1 MGNCSNCKFCTEQD
15 NDSIDSSL
23 QFSSHSILGEYSKIT
38 PTNTI
43 CCCKTKSIRNQ
54 NLINNIKLSPKE
66 KKMFEKKI
74 SKNTTNT
81 NTKTT
86 NIIVRKT
93 DGILSSKYNQI
104 FRHHSDKLD
113 LSDISLS
120 VSNKLF
126 INEIEQSPEKKYKI
140 LKNIGNGSYGDV
152 FLAYNIY
159 TKEKVAIK
167 KIYKSNEQLLSD
179 GIILD
184 EIEILKNL
192 NHPDI
197 VKIIEF
203 YGTDEAYY
211 IVNEYCGGGELYDKA
226 IGYMSETQISVIFKQ
241 ILSGLSYLHSKNI
254 VHRDLKLENILISDT
269 EYVDITGEEYFDIK
283 IIDFGNARIF
293 DKKTITNNSIVG
305 SSYYIAPEVFLRKY
319 NKECD
324 LWSAGVILY
333 MLIVGSPPFYG
344 ENDKKVFSNI
354 KTGIFDKNDKRWIN
368 ASNEVKDLICKLL
381 VYEPKKRL
389 TANEALQHLW
399 FQKTNSNILFYNIPK
414 YEIMQCIENILSYN
428 IKSKFEEIVLAYIV
442 HNLPKKKEKKTAIK
456 LFKLVNTNGD
466 GKLQKNELKNT
477 LLNFVSE
484 EYLINFDNIFNLL
497 DGDNHGYIEYDEFLR
512 AALDKKTILTED
524 NIKYAFNFFDKEN
537 NGFITKEEIKL
548 FFLNHIDQILFN
560 QIFDEIDTNKDGKI
574 DFQEFKNMMVYD

>member
-1 MGNCSNCKFCTEQD
+1 
-15 NDSIDSSL
+15 
-23 QFSSHSILGEYSKIT
+23 
-38 PTNTI
+38 
-43 CCCKTKSIRNQ
+43 
-54 NLINNIKLSPKE
+54 
-66 KKMFEKKI
+66 
-74 SKNTTNT
+74 
-81 NTKTT
+81 
-86 NIIVRKT
+86 
-93 DGILSSKYNQI
+93 
-104 FRHHSDKLD
+104 
-113 LSDISLS
+113 
-120 VSNKLF
+120 
-126 INEIEQSPEKKYKI
+126 
-140 LKNIGNGSYGDV
+140 
-152 FLAYNIY
+152 
-159 TKEKVAIK
+159 
-167 KIYKSNEQLLSD
+167 
-179 GIILD
+179 
-184 EIEILKNL
+184 
-192 NHPDI
+192 
-197 VKIIEF
+197 
-203 YGTDEAYY
+203 
-211 IVNEYCGGGELYDKA
+211 
-226 IGYMSETQISVIFKQ
+226 
-241 ILSGLSYLHSKNI
+241 
-254 VHRDLKLENILISDT
+254 
-269 EYVDITGEEYFDIK
+269 
-283 IIDFGNARIF
+283 
-293 DKKTITNNSIVG
+293 
-305 SSYYIAPEVFLRKY
+305 
-319 NKECD
+319 
-324 LWSAGVILY
+324 
-333 MLIVGSPPFYG
+333 MLIVGSPPFCG

>member
-23 QFSSHSILGEYSKIT
+23 KFSSHSILGEYSKIT

-126 INEIEQSPEKKYKI
+126 INEIEHSPEKKYKI

-159 TKEKVAIK
+159 TNEKVAIK

-293 DKKTITNNSIVG
+293 DKKTISNNSIVG

-333 MLIVGSPPFYG
+333 MLIVGSPPFCG

-389 TANEALQHLW
+389 TANEALQHPW

-497 DGDNHGYIEYDEFLR
+497 DGENHGYIEYDEFLR

-537 NGFITKEEIKL
+537 KGFITKEEIKL

-574 DFQEFKNMMVYD
+574 DFQEFKNMLVYD

>member
-1 MGNCSNCKFCTEQD
+1 
-15 NDSIDSSL
+15 
-23 QFSSHSILGEYSKIT
+23 
-38 PTNTI
+38 
-43 CCCKTKSIRNQ
+43 
-54 NLINNIKLSPKE
+54 
-66 KKMFEKKI
+66 
-74 SKNTTNT
+74 
-81 NTKTT
+81 
-86 NIIVRKT
+86 
-93 DGILSSKYNQI
+93 
-104 FRHHSDKLD
+104 
-113 LSDISLS
+113 
-120 VSNKLF
+120 
-126 INEIEQSPEKKYKI
+126 
-140 LKNIGNGSYGDV
+140 
-152 FLAYNIY
+152 
-159 TKEKVAIK
+159 
-167 KIYKSNEQLLSD
+167 
-179 GIILD
+179 
-184 EIEILKNL
+184 
-192 NHPDI
+192 
-197 VKIIEF
+197 
-203 YGTDEAYY
+203 
-211 IVNEYCGGGELYDKA
+211 
-226 IGYMSETQISVIFKQ
+226 
-241 ILSGLSYLHSKNI
+241 
-254 VHRDLKLENILISDT
+254 
-269 EYVDITGEEYFDIK
+269 
-283 IIDFGNARIF
+283 
-293 DKKTITNNSIVG
+293 VG

-333 MLIVGSPPFYG
+333 MLIVGSPPFCG